1 MKFKKLNESSLVDK
15 KVSTLG
21 KNGKP
26 MYFTDDQ
33 LKDAKAKYPEYD
45 FEETTVEYSLPQ
57 GQKAYIA
64 KKKVTE
70 DIGDSGELEANK
82 MTIMPLAGIN
92 SDGFTVV
99 INNAAGEEL
108 FKKEY
113 RYGYDASY
121 KREFARRA
129 EKDYNDSIKYGW
141 KTSRTLKPYVADIV
155 DELCIK
161 YGIDKNSIEFVPGK
175 NIFNG
180 GSVTG
185 DFVDSMKKL
194 VYEAKQI
201 KAFGAKA
208 KKLNEVVY
216 TGKKMKDKSRIKKE
230 LEDKI
235 YNAFIKLALS
245 PTWGYDDKK
254 EVEFYIMPKV
264 EVSDYTENDFDF
276 KVEFRAELSYS
287 ELVEAC
293 ETLDK
298 IVMKYDKNAYFEPV
312 QPGIADAFITLP
324 KDLNESVREYTNKL
338 LDMVDEGIVDKDILI
353 RELLNYMSEDEVK
366 DFVITNEYDD

>member
-21 KNGKP
+21 KRGKP
-26 MYFTDDQ
+26 MYFTAAQ

-45 FEETTVEYSLPQ
+45 FEETTTEYSLPQ

-64 KKKVTE
+64 KKR
-70 DIGDSGELEANK
+70 ANESK
-82 MTIMPLAGIN
+82 
-92 SDGFTVV
+92 
-99 INNAAGEEL
+99 
-108 FKKEY
+108 
-113 RYGYDASY
+113 
-121 KREFARRA
+121 
-129 EKDYNDSIKYGW
+129 SIK
-141 KTSRTLKPYVADIV
+141 V
-155 DELCIK
+155 
-161 YGIDKNSIEFVPGK
+161 
-175 NIFNG
+175 
-180 GSVTG
+180 
-185 DFVDSMKKL
+185 
-194 VYEAKQI
+194 
-201 KAFGAKA
+201 FGAKA

-298 IVMKYDKNAYFEPV
+298 IVMKYDENAYFEPV